1 MGSIVRSATGCGKG
15 CRTLAWKLM
24 AQVSEGK
31 AEVAVENEVGCP
43 SYPLGFFING

>member
-31 AEVAVENEVGCP
+31 AEVAVENESGV
-43 SYPLGFFING
+43 SELSVRIFY